1 MIGRGSSV
9 TGTATRAEGAASGPP
24 DNRARARRAA
34 AGHSRRVR
42 LLRIALP
49 VLAAVIVVGF
59 GAVTLVRSF
68 APGLDISALRLSSD
82 GIVMEKPRL
91 SGHGPDR
98 SYEITAARAVQ
109 SLTETDRIDLEKIK
123 AVITMS
129 DGRVVDV
136 SARSGIFNNKKEL
149 LTLEHDI
156 VISSSAGDSGSLSSA
171 VIDLK
176 TGNMTTD
183 RPVDLGSKTFA
194 IQAGAATS
202 ANNGNMLTFSKGVK
216 VTITPASP
224 APSASGSSNPSPQVP
239 AADTQSPESRP

>member
-1 MIGRGSSV
+1 M
-9 TGTATRAEGAASGPP
+9 TGTTTSGGTGRPEAGLEAE
-24 DNRARARRAA
+24 RVRARRAA

-42 LLRIALP
+42 FLRFALP
-49 VLAAVIVVGF
+49 ALAAVIVLAF

-82 GIVMEKPRL
+82 GIVMENPRL

-98 SYEITAARAVQ
+98 SYEITADRAVQ

-136 SARSGIFNNKKEL
+136 SARSGIFNNKKE
-149 LTLEHDI
+149 TLRLENDI
-156 VISSSAGDSGSLSSA
+156 VISSSAGDSGRLSSA
-171 VIDLK
+171 LVDLK

-183 RPVDLGSKTFA
+183 QPVDLGSKTFA
-194 IQAGAATS
+194 IQAGAAVS
-202 ANNGNMLTFSKGVK
+202 QDNGNKLNFRQGVK
-216 VTITPASP
+216 VTITPATPQDAAASP
-224 APSASGSSNPSPQVP
+224 SSSSPQAP
-239 AADTQSPESRP
+239 AAGVQSPESRP